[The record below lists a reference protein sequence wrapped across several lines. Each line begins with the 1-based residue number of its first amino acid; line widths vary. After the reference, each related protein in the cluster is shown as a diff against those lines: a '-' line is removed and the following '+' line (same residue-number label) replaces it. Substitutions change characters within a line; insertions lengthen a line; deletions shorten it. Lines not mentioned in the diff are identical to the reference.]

1 LILQVRPAML
11 SVEAR
16 AIYDEME
23 PLVYSDTVSWEQ
35 YFPGECRAWGGEE
48 IEPLEWEED
57 WAEGEKFSL
66 LSEGLSSATE
76 SFDADCLCSVDR
88 PDRRS

>member
-1 LILQVRPAML
+1 MYCDKENMRPLILQVRPAKL

-23 PLVYSDTVSWEQ
+23 PLVYSDPVSWEQ

-57 WAEGEKFSL
+57 WAEGEKF
-66 LSEGLSSATE
+66 
-76 SFDADCLCSVDR
+76 
-88 PDRRS
+88 